1 MEKTT
6 WTFIK
11 EPWHFHDCFT
21 YKFILIFLSL
31 FSFKV
36 FLVKTTQNI
45 LNLWKYVF
53 QNYIEAYEI
62 VFGDFV
68 QF

>member
-1 MEKTT
+1 MTAL
-6 WTFIK
+6 
-11 EPWHFHDCFT
+11 T
-21 YKFILIFLSL
+21 YKFFLIFLIL
-31 FSFKV
+31 FTFQV
-36 FLVKTTQNI
+36 FCSQTTQNI
-45 LNLWKYVF
+45 LNLLKYVF